1 MDLFKAIFDE
11 SSSSEEEEED
21 EEKKEDSTPSGG
33 ASKIS
38 ATFPATVFIES
49 NTTEM
54 TDKSQPRGG
63 SRWEP
68 RPDDEEDCQITH
80 QGEKWLGNFNLGDTM
95 SWGNYPVFITSK

>member
-11 SSSSEEEEED
+11 SSSSEEEEE
-21 EEKKEDSTPSGG
+21 EEEKEDSTPSGG
-33 ASKIS
+33 ASKTS

-54 TDKSQPRGG
+54 IDKSQPRGG

-68 RPDDEEDCQITH
+68 RPDEEEDCQITH
-80 QGEKWLGNFNLGDTM
+80 QGEKCLGNFSLGDTM
-95 SWGNYPVFITSK
+95 SSGNYHVFITSK